1 MMRKRFIR
9 ALLTGR
15 GLLLSSVLLLLA
27 CVIAY
32 VAVGIRS
39 GVVVSDDGLLGR
51 QTVAH
56 WLGLAVL
63 AFAATESVRL
73 LWMMAEWIVAGVEAG
88 CRQTMLF
95 RSWSRSKLQSLRP
108 ASEAIDDEDIAE
120 PVQPGEDEADNGP
133 EPVESAGDPLAVWAR
148 GVMATGS
155 TVTATALI
163 AEFGGDASKAT
174 FKRELQKASKRLAR
188 DGIGIV
194 PDPRFAYLQQD
205 SAQSI
210 GLIELPEPLER
221 AEVATEAYG
230 DAVFT
235 LSVLAALMHA
245 DDNVAEEEVELL
257 AEIAGSFE
265 GLDADEISRVL
276 AWSAHLADN
285 PVAIGRLTRRLKAV
299 DPAARLH
306 LYDLA
311 VCMVQADHRVHP
323 AEVEMLEKVC
333 KSLDIPQADLYRS
346 LGAWRPANASLR
358 PVEAEASTA
367 SPADGRETDGSVE
380 EGTHRESAEIIVL
393 DQRRVSSIENDTA
406 EVAVLLS
413 DVFVEEPESAED
425 AVEPAVAENAAGLDP
440 AHMSL
445 LAWIAERGEVSRESF
460 EEFARANE
468 LMPDGALEVL
478 NDWSLER
485 FEDDVVE
492 DGETVAINAAL
503 VDSLQLD
510 GVNGGSETDQAARA

>member
-15 GLLLSSVLLLLA
+15 GLLLSSALLLLA
-27 CVIAY
+27 CALAYLAIAMK
-32 VAVGIRS
+32 S
-39 GVVVSDDGLLGR
+39 GVVVSGDGLLAGK
-51 QTVAH
+51 TIPY

-63 AFAATESVRL
+63 AFAATEAVRL
-73 LWMMAEWIVAGVEAG
+73 LWTTAEWIVAGVEAG
-88 CRQTMLF
+88 WRQTMAF
-95 RSWSRSKLQSLRP
+95 RSWSRSKLQRLRP
-108 ASEAIDDEDIAE
+108 ASEATDDEDVAE
-120 PVQPGEDEADNGP
+120 TAQPGEDEADNGP
-133 EPVESAGDPLAVWAR
+133 ESVESAGDPLAVWAR

-194 PDPRFAYLQQD
+194 PDPRFAYLQED
-205 SAQSI
+205 AAQSVR
-210 GLIELPEPLER
+210 LIELPEPLCRVE
-221 AEVATEAYG
+221 AATEAYG

-245 DDNVAEEEVELL
+245 DDHVADEEAELL
-257 AEIAGSFE
+257 ADIADSFE
-265 GLDADEISRVL
+265 GLDADETSRIL
-276 AWSAHLADN
+276 AWSAHLAGH
-285 PVAIGRLTRRLKAV
+285 PVAIGRLTRRLKGI
-299 DPAARLH
+299 DPAVRPQ

-311 VCMVQADHRVHP
+311 VRMVQADHRVHP
-323 AEVEMLEKVC
+323 AEVEMLERVC

-346 LGAWRPANASLR
+346 LGAWRPADASLR
-358 PVEAEASTA
+358 PVEAEAPSASSADDFETDETA
-367 SPADGRETDGSVE
+367 ADGA
-380 EGTHRESAEIIVL
+380 HRESAEIIVL

-425 AVEPAVAENAAGLDP
+425 AGEPAVAENAAGLDP

-468 LMPDGALEVL
+468 LMPDGALETL